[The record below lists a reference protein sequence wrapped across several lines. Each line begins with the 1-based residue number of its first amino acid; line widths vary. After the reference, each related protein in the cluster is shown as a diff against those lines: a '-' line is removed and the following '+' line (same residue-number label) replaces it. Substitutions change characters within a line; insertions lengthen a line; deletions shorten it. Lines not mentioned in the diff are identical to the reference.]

1 MNSWNCPTIM
11 REWPEIAESAE
22 SQVECSTL
30 ATIHQTHSVIALSY
44 EDFEACRREET
55 AFAKSGAGYPS
66 SQGGY
71 QAQSS
76 YPTASPW
83 PGYPPPHASIS
94 DSERSNHAAYSAY
107 WSPAGVNCQQD
118 LTRDSDITQALSRT
132 NALGRRQNDRQGIDN
147 PFSQG
152 SLYTQG
158 RGYAPSQERDY
169 SYTNSHSS
177 DYSAV
182 YGSPQYAMS
191 SRDTYRRQSKDSMLC
206 SSCQEQARRGPDI
219 TLCRACRLKI
229 APILDS
235 CDESSSS
242 YDSAVAMVASMLVG
256 LVAGGLIGAEYAAR
270 NIIKSLRR

>member
-1 MNSWNCPTIM
+1 M
-11 REWPEIAESAE
+11 RESAE
-22 SQVECSTL
+22 SQVNCSTL
-30 ATIHQTHSVIALSY
+30 ATIHHTQSGIALSY

-55 AFAKSGAGYPS
+55 AFAKSGTGYTY
-66 SQGGY
+66 SQGGC
-71 QAQSS
+71 QTRSS
-76 YPTASPW
+76 YPTTSPW

-94 DSERSNHAAYSAY
+94 NSERSNHAEYSAY
-107 WSPAGVNCQQD
+107 WSPPGVNCQQD
-118 LTRDSDITQALSRT
+118 LTRDSDITQAISRT

-152 SLYTQG
+152 SLDTQG
-158 RGYAPSQERDY
+158 RGYAPSQERAY

-182 YGSPQYAMS
+182 YGSPQYTMS
-191 SRDTYRRQSKDSMLC
+191 CRDAYRSQSKDSMLC